1 MQTVQERRHKSGLQ
15 QVTRNLEQEYG
26 EKILRKALGD
36 SAEKCLRGSEE
47 RKYRFGSSFSV
58 GDHVATSEL
67 SLIMVNIQM
76 QVTST
81 LQQLASSA
89 DMPFDAARLHE
100 AVITAKSN
108 TLRSMDELCQRI
120 VYRSTQGRMVR
131 HSGSLLDLA
140 HPNTSLFSIHD
151 SVVDQQNRPLHKAAL
166 PLDISKQR
174 RHTMAGIAEH
184 QQQAQNDPAPALA
197 WPTSS
202 TASSCRSVSSDSSL
216 SCRSSVSSP
225 INPPPRPRITEK
237 RQSIPEAT
245 PIIDRY
251 EPILR
256 RKSMRSAFLRRPSK
270 PTLHVPVVVHP
281 AYREKLHVTSTTALL
296 PEKPDH
302 IWSPIA
308 IAFNRVLG
316 RVATRC
322 KKLGA

>member
-1 MQTVQERRHKSGLQ
+1 MQTVQERKNKPGPQ
-15 QVTRNLEQEYG
+15 QAARNLEQEYG
-26 EKILRKALGD
+26 EKMLRKALVD

-58 GDHVATSEL
+58 GDHVAMSEL
-67 SLIMVNIQM
+67 SLVMVNLQM

-89 DMPFDAARLHE
+89 DVTLDAARLHE

-120 VYRSTQGRMVR
+120 VYGTKNGGMIR
-131 HSGSLLDLA
+131 HSGSLLDFA
-140 HPNTSLFSIHD
+140 HHNTSLFSIHD
-151 SVVDQQNRPLHKAAL
+151 SVVDRNQPLHNAAS

-174 RHTMAGIAEH
+174 RHTMAGIAER
-184 QQQAQNDPAPALA
+184 QQQVQSNPAPALA
-197 WPTSS
+197 WPASS

-225 INPPPRPRITEK
+225 INPPPTPRVVEK
-237 RQSIPEAT
+237 CQSIPEAT

-270 PTLHVPVVVHP
+270 PTLHVPIVHP

-296 PEKPDH
+296 PQKPDH
-302 IWSPIA
+302 IWSPVTT
-308 IAFNRVLG
+308 AFNKVIG